1 MNVAGFPH
9 QVGGHFGLFKSNGH
23 VLKPLNNRE
32 FNFYKLIDE
41 RLIPFTVKYCGQISI
56 RVNLSGVNEGGVD
69 EGQLTLSTDASVEC
83 HTVLSPTVSTT
94 ISATTTTS
102 AENFLTSTMNE
113 NEDDE
118 ITPMTFRIRKSGRV
132 EAEKALNSFAAQ
144 CQSKIV
150 EKLLKG
156 YDRCFIMLEDIV
168 SGYRKP
174 CVIDLKMGQRQHGDD
189 SSAQKRLTQMQKCRQ
204 STSETLGVRM
214 VGMQVYD
221 RETKS
226 YSFVNKYEGRRMD
239 RIKFCSSLE
248 KFFAVAGIS
257 RTKRLI
263 GKLRELRIV
272 LSQAEG
278 FRFFSSSLLIAFDG
292 AEKYPTEYEENFS
305 TEDFHNHTQKESIAL
320 KMIDF
325 AHATFNGFL
334 EDKFYTGVDEGYLL
348 GLDSLINILE
358 NLIISHPH
366 SSLTSSLPDA
376 ASVPDLTLKK
386 QRSLKR
392 PYSTPPTEDHL
403 ALEETTIFSMT

>member
-1 MNVAGFPH
+1 MLKPFADIVSPLLNSKKQQMNVAGFPH

-56 RVNLSGVNEGGVD
+56 RVNLSGVDEGGVD

-83 HTVLSPTVSTT
+83 HTVLSPTVSTI
-94 ISATTTTS
+94 ISTTTTTS

-132 EAEKALNSFAAQ
+132 EAENFKGHFFAAQ
-144 CQSKIV
+144 CQTKIV

-204 STSETLGVRM
+204 STSETLGVR
-214 VGMQVYD
+214 
-221 RETKS
+221 
-226 YSFVNKYEGRRMD
+226 GRRMD

-248 KFFAVAGIS
+248 TFFAVAGIS

-305 TEDFHNHTQKESIAL
+305 TQDFHNHTQKESIAL

-358 NLIISHPH
+358 NLITSHPH